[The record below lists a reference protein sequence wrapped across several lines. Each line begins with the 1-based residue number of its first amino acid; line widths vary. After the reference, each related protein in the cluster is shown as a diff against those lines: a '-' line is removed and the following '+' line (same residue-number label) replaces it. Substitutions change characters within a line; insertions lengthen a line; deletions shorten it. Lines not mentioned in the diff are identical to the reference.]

1 MSDKTSAFDE
11 LDYFELNPMLKQPC
25 SQGYFR
31 RATTS
36 GAPRPDIW
44 SVTADP
50 RTAGC
55 SACQSGKRRARLER
69 TRVPVR
75 ANPDVAAAYAEA
87 SFRADSHIGPR
98 T

>member
-36 GAPRPDIW
+36 GASRPIRGRLVAAPASPANAGHDW
-44 SVTADP
+44 SE
-50 RTAGC
+50 
-55 SACQSGKRRARLER
+55 RAYLC
-69 TRVPVR
+69 
-75 ANPDVAAAYAEA
+75 AHPDVAAAYAEA